1 MRELKAFEMD
11 MASGGGRANDALVGG
26 IGTALG
32 GGSCG
37 IQGAAA
43 GAIAGAAMGPLIGN
57 FIGQAVSGACSNGYQ
72 LVPITIISNPSIPSN
87 GGGYWPTNGGSNS
100 LGFGGGGG
108 GGGGGAT
115 GKYLALKLKAQ

>member
-11 MASGGGRANDALVGG
+11 MATGGGRANDALVGG

-37 IQGAAA
+37 IQG
-43 GAIAGAAMGPLIGN
+43 AGAAMGPLIGN

-72 LVPITIISNPSIPSN
+72 LVPITIISNPSIATTPRESQ
-87 GGGYWPTNGGSNS
+87 
-100 LGFGGGGG
+100 LGR
-108 GGGGGAT
+108 A
-115 GKYLALKLKAQ
+115 